1 MEEAASWARSL
12 CSFRVITVTFSSEQ
26 CGVFIDAI
34 YGSPMTGT
42 RLLAALKAF
51 DATARAGNMTA
62 AARALGL
69 QQPTLSAHIQR
80 LEQIHGVELFRRRGR
95 RLELTDFGRTLLE
108 HTRRVFSAE
117 EDAHALLLA
126 AQNRYA
132 GRLVIHA
139 IGPYN
144 LVPILRVFARRHP
157 QVSLVVRVGDS
168 RSIASRILDHQ
179 GDVGLVLNPV
189 DDPALECVEHRRQ
202 ALVVFAAADHPLA
215 RRAALT
221 MADLQQQRFVIREEG
236 STTRRVFEDAMRRR
250 GLGFQ
255 VAIEMGSR
263 EAVREA
269 VAQGMGLGVVA
280 EPAYVPDARLVRLPV
295 RDSDMA
301 THVHLVCRR
310 ERRPSPLVATFF
322 DIAAELREEDRRETM
337 S

>member
-1 MEEAASWARSL
+1 MAATWLRSL
-12 CSFRVITVTFSSEQ
+12 CRFRVITVTFSSEQ

-34 YGSPMTGT
+34 YGLPMTGT
-42 RLLAALKAF
+42 SLLAALKAF
-51 DATARAGNMTA
+51 DATARAGSMTA

-80 LEQIHGVELFRRRGR
+80 LEQTHGVELFRRRGR
-95 RLELTDFGRTLLE
+95 RLELTDFGRSLLD

-132 GRLVIHA
+132 GRLVVHA

-144 LVPILRVFARRHP
+144 LVPILRVYARRHP

-168 RSIASRILDHQ
+168 RTIAARILEHQ

-202 ALVVFAAADHPLA
+202 PLVVFAAADHPLA
-215 RRAALT
+215 GRASVC
-221 MADLQQQRFVIREEG
+221 MADLHQQPFVIREEG
-236 STTRRVFEDAMRRR
+236 STTRRVFEEAMRRR
-250 GLGFQ
+250 GLGLR
-255 VAIEMGSR
+255 VAVEMGSR

-280 EPAYVPDARLVRLPV
+280 ATAYVHDARLAQLRLI
-295 RDSDMA
+295 DGDMA
-301 THVHLVCRR
+301 THVHLICRR
-310 ERRPSPLVATFF
+310 ERRPSPLVSAFF
-322 DIAAELREEDRRETM
+322 EIANELRQAVHEA
-337 S
+337 SQS

>member
-1 MEEAASWARSL
+1 MTAAS
-12 CSFRVITVTFSSEQ
+12 
-26 CGVFIDAI
+26 
-34 YGSPMTGT
+34 
-42 RLLAALKAF
+42 LLAALKAF
-51 DATARAGNMTA
+51 DATARAGSMTA
-62 AARALGL
+62 AARMLGL

-80 LEQIHGVELFRRRGR
+80 LEQTHGVELFRRRGR
-95 RLELTDFGRTLLE
+95 RLELTDFGRSLLE

-168 RSIASRILDHQ
+168 RSIAARILDHQ
-179 GDVGLVLNPV
+179 GDVGVVLNAV

-202 ALVVFAAADHPLA
+202 PLVAFATADHPLA
-215 RRAALT
+215 RRAT
-221 MADLQQQRFVIREEG
+221 VRMADLHQQRFVIREEG
-236 STTRRVFEDAMRRR
+236 STTRRVFEEAMRRR
-250 GLGFQ
+250 GLSFQ
-255 VAIEMGSR
+255 VAVEMGSR

-280 EPAYVPDARLVRLPV
+280 APAYVADTRLAQLPLV
-295 RDSDMA
+295 DSDMA
-301 THVHLVCRR
+301 THVHLMCRR
-310 ERRPSPLVATFF
+310 ERRPSLLVASFF
-322 DIAAELREEDRRETM
+322 DIAAGLRDVDHTA
-337 S
+337 SLP